1 MEESIN
7 QKAKSPLEKMAP
19 YVLIVGVVILGYFIL
34 SKYQPGTTVGG
45 TTQLVN
51 SAPMVQVEVDTNFLM
66 LEAFTK
72 LKYIP
77 DSSVF
82 DEVTGEVPKGRE
94 NPFAPVK

>member
-1 MEESIN
+1 MEELIN
-7 QKAKSPLEKMAP
+7 QKTKSPLEKIAP
-19 YVLIVGVVILGYFIL
+19 VVLIIGVVILGYFIL
-34 SKYQPGTTVGG
+34 SKFQTTTVS
-45 TTQLVN
+45 TNNQLVVT
-51 SAPMVQVEVDTNFLM
+51 PTIQVEVDTNFLM

-82 DEVTGEVPKGRE
+82 NDVTGEVPKGRE

>member
-1 MEESIN
+1 MN
-7 QKAKSPLEKMAP
+7 QKPKSLLEKLAP
-19 YVLIVGVVILGYFIL
+19 VVLIVGAVILGYFIL
-34 SKYQPGTTVGG
+34 SKFQTNIPVNNN
-45 TTQLVN
+45 QLV
-51 SAPMVQVEVDTNFLM
+51 STPIIQVEVDTNFLM